1 MLTGKCASSHYTLT
15 SPKLVYVYVLIQ
27 YPIQPNQSSIKLKSN
42 LLTRISAMFSDQMG
56 CGKVAT
62 CGKAVFTQKNNKIFV
77 ISFNVALNLKTPTP
91 AAVACLLCEV
101 ESEQLS
107 MYSSTCTKRFFFAL
121 AYEARHLQSAHSTAL

>member
-1 MLTGKCASSHYTLT
+1 MCKLSLYT

-27 YPIQPNQSSIKLKSN
+27 YSIQPNQSSIKLKSN

-62 CGKAVFTQKNNKIFV
+62 CGKAVLTQKNKIFV

-91 AAVACLLCEV
+91 AAVAVACLLCEV
-101 ESEQLS
+101 ESEHVFFKLYQ
-107 MYSSTCTKRFFFAL
+107 TIFFAL
-121 AYEARHLQSAHSTAL
+121 AYEARYLRSNAM